1 MLETFLLSLLLV
13 LRRLETGREG
23 REGGKE
29 GGREGGREERDRRKE
44 GGREERDIREAREGE
59 RERWRGRRYER
70 EEKIGDERDKW
81 RLSQGHHVAH
91 HPLTTPPYNGRAL
104 SDSEMGIP
112 DHCHVMGDLIEIFN
126 WSNFESHDVPLLV
139 ELLEV
144 TYDLYIHPLATRRP
158 FLLVR

>member
-13 LRRLETGREG
+13 LRRLRQGGREG
-23 REGGKE
+23 GRREGGKE
-29 GGREGGREERDRRKE
+29 GRKGGRDKRGGEGGE
-44 GGREERDIREAREGE
+44 GGEGE
-59 RERWRGRRYER
+59 REEDRRER
-70 EEKIGDERDKW
+70 EGMRGQEERNK
-81 RLSQGHHVAH
+81 HHVAH

-104 SDSEMGIP
+104 SDSEMGIH
-112 DHCHVMGDLIEIFN
+112 DLCHVMGDLIEIFN

-144 TYDLYIHPLATRRP
+144 TYDLYVHPLTTRSP